1 VFAQG
6 LPALRGW
13 NYRTAGNSVLAGRIF
28 VWKTVRIWILLLH
41 ENDRIPTGRHMS
53 QFKLASRLQEN
64 ALPAR
69 PHSLPVTNLQQ
80 NRRTHPV
87 SESNFDDPI
96 FQTTQNGTVLPA
108 ATDSNRESSA
118 VDENNTFQSWFQVVL
133 SHLIN
138 FNSFGFMLSYGI
150 FQGYYT
156 ETLGFVVSSVSWI
169 GTMQLFLVY
178 FVGAFSGRVMD
189 AGYYRLNLAI
199 GLFLQLVG
207 VFATSFASKYWQL
220 FLAQGLCQGL
230 GNGMVFCPAIAL
242 VSTYFPEKRKA
253 FAVSLV
259 ACGGATG
266 GMVFPVIAQT
276 LLYRI
281 GFPWTVRVMG
291 FVMLTVSMLILP
303 FSRPKFQTTSP
314 KAWLDLGAF
323 REMPYLLFC
332 LGILF
337 AFLGLYFAYYYV
349 RLYVRDILDVSQE
362 VSFNMLLI
370 INSFGIPGRFVP
382 ALLADKFFTPL
393 NVEIPV
399 ILITG
404 VLLFAWIKIRIV
416 VSFSVWVAVYG
427 FFAGGCQSLFQAAS
441 SSFAT
446 DPEKR
451 GVRIG
456 MVFTFVS
463 FACLSGP
470 PLCGKLVEIQN
481 GQYLAAQIFGGIV
494 MVAGSLL
501 LFAAKLAQ
509 KRDVHH
515 RSSLS

>member
-1 VFAQG
+1 
-6 LPALRGW
+6 
-13 NYRTAGNSVLAGRIF
+13 
-28 VWKTVRIWILLLH
+28 
-41 ENDRIPTGRHMS
+41 MS
-53 QFKLASRLQEN
+53 QFKLTSRLKEN
-64 ALPAR
+64 ALPTSS
-69 PHSLPVTNLQQ
+69 HSLPVTNSQ
-80 NRRTHPV
+80 
-87 SESNFDDPI
+87 SNFDDTI
-96 FQTTQNGTVLPA
+96 VRTAQNGPVLLA
-108 ATDSNRESSA
+108 AADSNGESSA
-118 VDENNTFQSWFQVVL
+118 EDESNTFQSWFQVVL

-156 ETLGFVVSSVSWI
+156 ETLGFTASSVSWI

-199 GLFLQLVG
+199 GLLLQLVG
-207 VFATSFASKYWQL
+207 TFATSFASKYWQL

-230 GNGMVFCPAIAL
+230 GNGMVFCPAVAL
-242 VSTYFPEKRKA
+242 VSTYFQVKRRA
-253 FAVSLV
+253 FAVSIV

-281 GFPWTVRVMG
+281 GFPWTIRMMG
-291 FVMLTVSMLILP
+291 FVMLAVSMLVLP
-303 FSRPKFQTTSP
+303 FSRPKFQTPSP

-323 REMPYLLFC
+323 RETPYLLFC
-332 LGILF
+332 VGIFF
-337 AFLGLYFAYYYV
+337 AFWGLYFAYYYV
-349 RLYVRDILDVSQE
+349 RVYVHDILEVSQE

-370 INSFGIPGRFVP
+370 INGFGIPGRFVP
-382 ALLADKFFTPL
+382 ALLADKYFTPL

-404 VLLFAWIKIRIV
+404 VLLFAWIKV
-416 VSFSVWVAVYG
+416 HTLVSFYVWVAVYG

-446 DPEKR
+446 DSEKR
-451 GVRIG
+451 GLRIG

-470 PLCGKLVEIQN
+470 PLCGKLVQIQN
-481 GQYLAAQIFGGIV
+481 DQYLAAQIFGGVV

-501 LFAAKLAQ
+501 LFLIKLVQ
-509 KRDVHH
+509 KRDVH
-515 RSSLS
+515 L